1 MKADQRIRRAN
12 RGACVE
18 RETGVVDARRTQV
31 RLAPRWSTKAPVH
44 EK

>member
-18 RETGVVDARRTQV
+18 RETGVVDSPRTQV
-31 RLAPRWSTKAPVH
+31 RLVLRWPTKAPVH